1 MTAMPDSK
9 IPVPPAP
16 AATPSAS
23 GTPRSPGFDIAT
35 GDFDLTSAGGEGLMK
50 QLLVFQKFALDQAA
64 IVAITDV
71 RGRIISV
78 NDKFCQISKYSR
90 TELIG
95 QDHRILNSAT
105 HPKQFFK
112 DMYAMIARGK
122 VWHGEIR
129 NRAKDGSFYWVDTTI
144 VPIITNPTQGKIS
157 GYVAIRHDITELKNI
172 QERLRIAKE
181 AAEAANH
188 AKGEFLANMSHEIRT
203 PMTAIIGY
211 ADLLDDQSRRPG
223 ERTEFLQTIRRNGEH
238 LLSVIND
245 ILDISKIE
253 AGKLQA
259 ENISFDPAKIVSDV
273 ESSMRVRAMEKGVG
287 FAIEYSGQIPT
298 IIHSDPTRL
307 RQVLLNLVSNAV
319 KFTNQG
325 MIRILVNY
333 DQPHSKLHFAICDTG
348 IGLSTNQ
355 QANLFQPFSQADGS
369 TAREFGGT
377 GLGLALCKRLVEAL
391 GGSITVQSQPA
402 KGSTFEFTIHNL
414 ESAGQNETA
423 QQTHLQTA
431 PGPGEQ
437 PIRRLSGRVLLA
449 EDGADNRR
457 LVSIYL
463 QDAGLRVD
471 TAGDGAEAVR
481 MIIDSVNAGKRYDA
495 VLMDMQMPEV
505 DGYTATAEL
514 RRRGL
519 KDLPIIAFTAHAMAS
534 EKRKCLECGCDDYA
548 TKPVN
553 PEALIQTLAKYIKP
567 AGKKDAMSKPATT
580 PAVRKESPAPPPRVA
595 STPPPSDPGGIA
607 RIRSQYLDKPAVCRV
622 LGEYVAGLP
631 SQIAEIRDLLA
642 RRDLNTLRRL
652 VHQLRGSGGAYG
664 FPDITR
670 LATEAETSIDGKTDI
685 TEVSKRVQALL
696 DVVCRVEGYEEP
708 KKAMVA

>member
-1 MTAMPDSK
+1 
-9 IPVPPAP
+9 
-16 AATPSAS
+16 
-23 GTPRSPGFDIAT
+23 
-35 GDFDLTSAGGEGLMK
+35 MK

-90 TELIG
+90 NELIG

-157 GYVAIRHDITELKNI
+157 GYIAIRHDITELKNI
-172 QERLRIAKE
+172 EERLRIAKE
-181 AAEAANH
+181 AAEAANQ

-211 ADLLDDQSRRPG
+211 ADLLGDEHKRAE
-223 ERTEFLQTIRRNGEH
+223 ERTEFLHTIRRNGEH

-253 AGKLQA
+253 AGKLLV
-259 ENISFDPAKIVSDV
+259 ENISFDPARIVSDV
-273 ESSMRVRAMEKGVG
+273 EASMRVRAMEKGVG
-287 FAIEYSGQIPT
+287 FSVECRGEVPDS
-298 IIHSDPTRL
+298 IHSDPTRL

-319 KFTNQG
+319 KFTNEG
-325 MIRILVNY
+325 MIRIVLSY
-333 DQPHSKLHFAICDTG
+333 DAPTRKMHFAICDTG
-348 IGLSTNQ
+348 IGLSPGQ
-355 QANLFQPFSQADGS
+355 QANLFKPFSQADGS
-369 TAREFGGT
+369 TARQFGGT
-377 GLGLALCKRLVEAL
+377 GLGLALCKRLVEAM
-391 GGSITVQSQPA
+391 GGQVTLQSEPG
-402 KGSTFEFTIHNL
+402 KGSTFEFTINDM
-414 ESAGQNETA
+414 ESAGNTESTP
-423 QQTHLQTA
+423 QTQV
-431 PGPGEQ
+431 Q
-437 PIRRLSGRVLLA
+437 PATSPAEHPIGRLSGRVLLA

-463 QDAGLRVD
+463 EDAGLRVE
-471 TAGDGAEAVR
+471 TANDGAQAVK
-481 MIIDSVNAGKRYDA
+481 MIVASHNAGKDYDA

-505 DGYTATAEL
+505 DGYIATAEL

-534 EKRKCLECGCDDYA
+534 EKKKFLECGCDDYA

-553 PEALIQTLAKYIKP
+553 PDALIRTLAKYIKP
-567 AGKKDAMSKPATT
+567 AGKKDAMPKPATT
-580 PAVRKESPAPPPRVA
+580 PAVRMESPAQPPRVA
-595 STPPPSDPGGIA
+595 PTRVAPTPPPNAAGGIA

-631 SQIAEIRDLLA
+631 PQVAEIRDLLA
-642 RRDLNTLRRL
+642 RRDLSALRRL

-670 LATEAETSIDGKTDI
+670 LAADAEASIDGKI
-685 TEVSKRVQALL
+685 EISVVSKRVEALL